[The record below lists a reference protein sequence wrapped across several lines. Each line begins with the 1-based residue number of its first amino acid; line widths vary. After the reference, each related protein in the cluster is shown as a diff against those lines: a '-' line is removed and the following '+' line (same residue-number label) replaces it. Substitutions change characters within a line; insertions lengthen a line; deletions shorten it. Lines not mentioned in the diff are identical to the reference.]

1 MMSNRKA
8 FDLKMACAWH
18 NGILAVFS
26 LVVFLGQCY
35 ETYVESNVRYDMPAH
50 KWTLKDL
57 FSPPPSV
64 SAISLSLYISSH
76 GLPSTFFHLAPS
88 PSPPAPSLHFYL
100 PQARCNHTQNC
111 TQMISTSL

>member
-1 MMSNRKA
+1 MMSNQKA

-64 SAISLSLYISSH
+64 SAISV
-76 GLPSTFFHLAPS
+76 
-88 PSPPAPSLHFYL
+88 SLHMFPWSTLHIFSSCAISL
-100 PQARCNHTQNC
+100 PP
-111 TQMISTSL
+111 L